1 MFSNLRQNS
10 TIYILHKD
18 GKPYIE
24 TGSVT
29 AVSAPRPKYPI
40 PGAIGQIPQMETVVD
55 VTVLTNGQSVT
66 LQGLPAQADIA
77 DSPSGGN
84 VVVSASREAMN
95 AEVSSMKSKSENI
108 LASIDTH
115 RAIIGSCD
123 EMLSF
128 LNPEY
133 AQVQQREKEM
143 ADMRN
148 KMETMT
154 REFGSMSE
162 QMQQLM
168 EINRTLISQL
178 GSPSGA
184 AEPKGRTKQ
193 NQ

>member
-24 TGSVT
+24 TGLVT

-40 PGAIGQIPQMETVVD
+40 PGAIGQIPQMEMVVD

-115 RAIIGSCD
+115 RVIIGSCD

-178 GSPSGA
+178 DSQSPA

-193 NQ
+193 N

>member
-1 MFSNLRQNS
+1 M
-10 TIYILHKD
+10 
-18 GKPYIE
+18 
-24 TGSVT
+24 GSVT

-95 AEVSSMKSKSENI
+95 AEVSSMKSKSESI

-115 RAIIGSCD
+115 RAVIEACG
-123 EMLSF
+123 EMLAF

-143 ADMRN
+143 ADMRA
-148 KMETMT
+148 KISTMAA
-154 REFGSMSE
+154 

-168 EINRTLISQL
+168 AQL
-178 GSPSGA
+178 GSQSPA

-193 NQ
+193 N

>member
-77 DSPSGGN
+77 DSPGHERRG
-84 VVVSASREAMN
+84 VVHEVQEREHPRQ
-95 AEVSSMKSKSENI
+95 
-108 LASIDTH
+108 H
-115 RAIIGSCD
+115 R
-123 EMLSF
+123 
-128 LNPEY
+128 Y
-133 AQVQQREKEM
+133 AQSHHR
-143 ADMRN
+143 
-148 KMETMT
+148 
-154 REFGSMSE
+154 
-162 QMQQLM
+162 LM
-168 EINRTLISQL
+168 
-178 GSPSGA
+178 
-184 AEPKGRTKQ
+184 
-193 NQ
+193 

>member
-40 PGAIGQIPQMETVVD
+40 PGAIGQIPQVETVVD
-55 VTVLTNGQSVT
+55 VTVLINGQSVT

-115 RAIIGSCD
+115 KAIIGSCD

-178 GSPSGA
+178 GSQSPA

-193 NQ
+193 N